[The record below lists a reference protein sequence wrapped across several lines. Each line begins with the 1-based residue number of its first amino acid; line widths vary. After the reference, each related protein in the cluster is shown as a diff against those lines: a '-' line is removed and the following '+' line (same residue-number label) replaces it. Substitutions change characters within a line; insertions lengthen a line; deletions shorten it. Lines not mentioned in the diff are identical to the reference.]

1 VRSGGA
7 ESRAPADARAE
18 VGLMSAFRA
27 GRLGFLCTTCVCLV
41 AACASIGGCAK
52 ASGTTAA
59 GTTSQEVLGQN
70 VSVVATGWSVDAARL
85 TLQDRIY
92 VRGIGYLTS
101 VIADPAW
108 SITAEDTDRLTR
120 VNWRKL
126 DSTKIDDAA
135 ALAAIVTD
143 EVKGQTAP
151 DSLTAP
157 LHASWLDAVTQ
168 DSSALAEAKTA
179 IARQD
184 GTALLASLAKVAEA
198 EKTISSLL
206 SQHLAGQIDLPILPT
221 NEESLTKREQTYVVR
236 LRVADDSLTMPLLR
250 IQKVLE
256 EDSSDSPGGI
266 ASALAGEIQEIR
278 DICDWWTYGI
288 APSERLLETGTL
300 WDSVMSHA
308 RLAMDS
314 LDQTPAQDPA
324 AMAKIRV
331 MLRLVVMETR
341 SVRVVLSQFTP
352 SKSKQLVSPGYA
364 AAPAR
369 SPGFSG

>member
-1 VRSGGA
+1 
-7 ESRAPADARAE
+7 
-18 VGLMSAFRA
+18 MSAFRA
-27 GRLGFLCTTCVCLV
+27 GRLGLLRTTCICLV
-41 AACASIGGCAK
+41 AACALVAGCVK
-52 ASGTTAA
+52 DSGTTAA
-59 GTTSQEVLGQN
+59 DTTPQEVLGQN

-85 TLQDRIY
+85 TLQDQIY
-92 VRGIGYLTS
+92 VRGIDYLIS
-101 VIADPAW
+101 IMADPAW

-126 DSTKIDDAA
+126 DSTKIDDVA
-135 ALAAIVTD
+135 ALAAIVAD
-143 EVKGQTAP
+143 EVKKQTAP

-157 LHASWLDAVTQ
+157 LRASWLDAVTQ
-168 DSSALAEAKTA
+168 DSSWLTEAKAA

-184 GTALLASLAKVAEA
+184 GTALLASLAKVAETQ
-198 EKTISSLL
+198 KTISSLL

-221 NEESLTKREQTYVVR
+221 NEQSLTKREQTYVVR
-236 LRVADDSLTMPLLR
+236 LRVADDSLTRPLLR

-256 EDSSDSPGGI
+256 EDTSDGPGGI

-314 LDQTPAQDPA
+314 LDQTPAHDPA
-324 AMAKIRV
+324 ALAKIRV
-331 MLRLVVMETR
+331 MLRLAVMETR

-352 SKSKQLVSPGYA
+352 SKSKQPVLPGYA
-364 AAPAR
+364 DAPAR
-369 SPGFSG
+369 SPRFWG